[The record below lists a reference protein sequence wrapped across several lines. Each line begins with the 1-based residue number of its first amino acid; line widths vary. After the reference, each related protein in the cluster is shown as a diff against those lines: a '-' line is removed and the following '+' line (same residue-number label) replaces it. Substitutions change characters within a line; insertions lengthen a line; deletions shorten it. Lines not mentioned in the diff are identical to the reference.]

1 MKIKYNPQL
10 KEIAR
15 QLRNNSTKAEIKLWY
30 LLKSKQL
37 RGYGFHRQ
45 KPISNYIVDFFCN
58 KLMLAIELDG
68 YTHSFKEVFERDNLK
83 EQSLQELG
91 ITILRFKD
99 EDVMNDVEGV
109 ITYIEEC
116 IKGIEKNTPL
126 YPLLI

>member
-1 MKIKYNPQL
+1 
-10 KEIAR
+10 
-15 QLRNNSTKAEIKLWY
+15 
-30 LLKSKQL
+30 
-37 RGYGFHRQ
+37 
-45 KPISNYIVDFFCN
+45 
-58 KLMLAIELDG
+58 MLAIELDG